1 MPTSWRSIVTGVVLA
16 AGVAVPV
23 LLAVEANRGPACSRG
38 CLLDFTNNYLEAMLA
53 HDPSLVRV
61 ASNLKATENGK
72 TLHLGDG
79 IWKTAK
85 GFPYRQAVADPITG
99 QAGFF
104 GVVTED
110 NGERSLFF
118 LRLRVSGQR
127 IRDVETLVARKGSH
141 AFFSPE
147 TLTAPN
153 PLFEQPVADA
163 DRAPR
168 EAMIAV
174 ANRFFDGME
183 QHQASD
189 IPFGPDC
196 YWWENGLQL
205 TNTDARPMSC
215 RGTIAAANFITKARG
230 RRYPMVDED
239 RGLVLAAA
247 ELDAPAGPPA
257 SGNGPRSVLVYM
269 LFQLDAGQI
278 RNIQAFAWDAPLGA
292 SNGWD

>member
-61 ASNLKATENGK
+61 ASNLTATENGK

-85 GFPYRQAVADPITG
+85 GFPYRQAVADPSTG

-104 GVVTED
+104 GVVTEG

-127 IRDVETLVARKGSH
+127 IREAETLVARKGSH
-141 AFFSPE
+141 PFFSPE

-189 IPFGPDC
+189 IPFAPDC
-196 YWWENGLQL
+196 YWWENGLLL
-205 TNTDARPMSC
+205 TNTDARPASC
-215 RGTIAAANFITKARG
+215 RGTVAAAGFKARG
-230 RRYPMVDED
+230 RRYPIVDED

-247 ELDAPAGPPA
+247 ELDVTAGSPA
-257 SGNGPRSVLVYM
+257 SGDGPRSVLVYM

-278 RNIQAFAWDAPLGA
+278 RAIEAFACNVPPGT